1 MTDEKENGPENRV
14 LEDLWC
20 DIVRT
25 GGERFKVTSSAG
37 IITRLL
43 FELIP
48 GMMVLSRRAYGR

>member
-14 LEDLWC
+14 LAEFLC

-25 GGERFKVTSSAG
+25 GGERFKGTTSAG

-43 FELIP
+43 N
-48 GMMVLSRRAYGR
+48 